1 MFNYDC
7 ESITAGAIPQ
17 YGSVAARAFT
27 TAAGSGSLDG
37 VKALVIGGGI
47 IGSAVAWRLA
57 SDGVAVTVFERGRL
71 GQEASWAAAGLIG
84 PQAEAHEPG
93 VFFDLALAGK
103 RSFDAIVERLTAES
117 GVDPEYDH
125 HGVLYIA
132 FDDATRTELQARARW
147 QRAAGGEVE
156 ELSPRE
162 AFKLAPVLSEKII
175 FALHLPT
182 NRRVE
187 NRKLT
192 LAYINAAAHA
202 GADFREGARVDS
214 VAVTGGRATGLRL
227 ADGSLET
234 GDVII
239 NAAGAWAGDL
249 RGLEDDRI
257 HFYPVRGQI
266 LCFDARPGL
275 VLPSLFSTNGI
286 LVPRRDGRLLAGSI
300 FEEAGFNKSV
310 TLDGMERI
318 LRAVRALVPS
328 IASIPFRE
336 AWAGLR
342 PASDDLLPVLGPSPT
357 VENVLYAGGHFRS
370 GILLSALTGEVIADL
385 VKGRQPSIDLAPFS
399 PARFRNGTARPVKLA
414 DMI

>member
-1 MFNYDC
+1 
-7 ESITAGAIPQ
+7 
-17 YGSVAARAFT
+17 
-27 TAAGSGSLDG
+27 

-47 IGSAVAWRLA
+47 IGSSVAWRLA
-57 SDGVAVTVFERGRL
+57 SEGVQVSVFERGRL

-93 VFFDLALAGK
+93 AFFDLALAGK

-117 GVDPEYDH
+117 GVDPEYDD
-125 HGVLYIA
+125 HGVLYVA
-132 FDDATRTELQARARW
+132 FDDVARARLQSRARW
-147 QRAAGGEVE
+147 QRAAGGQVD
-156 ELSPRE
+156 ELTPRE
-162 AFKLAPVLSEKII
+162 AFRLAPVLSEKII
-175 FALHLPT
+175 FALHMPN

-192 LAYINAAAHA
+192 LAYINAATHA
-202 GADFREGARVDS
+202 GAEFREGALIHSIEVS
-214 VAVTGGRATGLRL
+214 SGRATGVRL
-227 ADGSLET
+227 ADGSLEE
-234 GDVII
+234 GDIVI
-239 NAAGAWAGDL
+239 NAAGAWTGEI
-249 RGLEDDRI
+249 RGLEEDRI

-266 LCFDARPGL
+266 LCFEARPGL
-275 VLPSLFSTNGI
+275 VEPSLFSESGI
-286 LVPRRDGRLLAGSI
+286 VVPRRDGRILAGSI

-318 LRAVRALVPS
+318 LRAVRAMVPS

-357 VENVLYAGGHFRS
+357 VANVMYAAGHFRS
-370 GILLSALTGEVIADL
+370 GILLSAVTGEMIADL
-385 VKGRQPSIDLAPFS
+385 VKGRAPSIDLAAFS
-399 PARFRNGTARPVKLA
+399 PARFRNGTAHAVKLA

>member
-1 MFNYDC
+1 
-7 ESITAGAIPQ
+7 
-17 YGSVAARAFT
+17 
-27 TAAGSGSLDG
+27 

-47 IGSAVAWRLA
+47 IGSSIAWRLA
-57 SDGVAVTVFERGRL
+57 SDGVQVSVFERGRL
-71 GQEASWAAAGLIG
+71 GLEASWAAAGLIG

-93 VFFDLALAGK
+93 AFFDLALAGK
-103 RSFDAIVERLTAES
+103 RSFDSIVERLTAES

-125 HGVLYIA
+125 HGVLYVA
-132 FDDATRTELQARARW
+132 FDDAARAELQARARW
-147 QRAAGGEVE
+147 QRAAGGGVE
-156 ELSPRE
+156 ELTPRE
-162 AFKLAPVLSEKII
+162 AFRLAPMLSEKIVC
-175 FALHLPT
+175 ALHMP
-182 NRRVE
+182 NNWRVE

-192 LAYINAAAHA
+192 LAYINAATHA
-202 GADFREGARVDS
+202 GASFREGARVNS
-214 VAVTGGRATGLRL
+214 VNVVSGTATGLGL

-234 GDVII
+234 GDVVI
-239 NAAGAWAGDL
+239 NAAGAWAGDI
-249 RGLEDDRI
+249 RGLEEDRL

-275 VLPSLFSTNGI
+275 VLPSLFSAGGI

-300 FEEAGFNKSV
+300 FEDAGFNKSV

-318 LRAVRALVPS
+318 LRAVRAMVPS
-328 IASIPFRE
+328 IASVPFRE

-357 VENVLYAGGHFRS
+357 VANVLYAAGHFRS

-399 PARFRNGTARPVKLA
+399 PARFQNGTARPVKLA

>member
-1 MFNYDC
+1 
-7 ESITAGAIPQ
+7 
-17 YGSVAARAFT
+17 
-27 TAAGSGSLDG
+27 
-37 VKALVIGGGI
+37 VKALVRGGGI
-47 IGSAVAWRLA
+47 IGSSVAWRLA
-57 SDGVAVTVFERGRL
+57 SDGVEVRVFERGRL

-103 RSFDAIVERLTAES
+103 RSFDAVVERLTAES
-117 GVDPEYDH
+117 GVDPEYDR
-125 HGVLYIA
+125 HGVLYVA
-132 FDDATRTELQARARW
+132 FDDAARTELQSRARW

-162 AFKLAPVLSEKII
+162 AFRLAPVLSEKII

-182 NRRVE
+182 NRRVD

-192 LAYINAAAHA
+192 LSYINAATHA
-202 GADFREGARVDS
+202 GADFREGARVNS
-214 VAVTGGRATGLRL
+214 IEVSGGRATGLRL

-234 GDVII
+234 GDIVI
-239 NAAGAWAGDL
+239 NAAGAWTGDI
-249 RGLEDDRI
+249 RGLEEDRI

-266 LCFDARPGL
+266 LCFEARPGL

-318 LRAVRALVPS
+318 LRAVRAMVPS

-357 VENVLYAGGHFRS
+357 VENVLYAAGHFRS

-385 VKGRQPSIDLAPFS
+385 VQGRQPSIDLAPFS

>member
-1 MFNYDC
+1 M
-7 ESITAGAIPQ
+7 
-17 YGSVAARAFT
+17 
-27 TAAGSGSLDG
+27 
-37 VKALVIGGGI
+37 KALVIGGGI
-47 IGSAVAWRLA
+47 IGSSVAWRLA
-57 SDGVAVTVFERGRL
+57 SDGVQVSVFERGRL
-71 GQEASWAAAGLIG
+71 GLEASWAAAGLIG

-93 VFFDLALAGK
+93 AFFDLALAGK
-103 RSFDAIVERLTAES
+103 RSFDAIVDRLTAES
-117 GVDPEYDH
+117 GVDPEYDQD
-125 HGVLYIA
+125 GVLYVA
-132 FDDATRTELQARARW
+132 FDDAARAELQSRARW
-147 QRAAGGEVE
+147 QRAAGGDVE

-175 FALHLPT
+175 FALHMPN

-192 LAYINAAAHA
+192 LAYVNAATNA
-202 GADFREGARVDS
+202 GAEFREGARVNS
-214 VAVTGGRATGLRL
+214 IAIEGGRATGLRL
-227 ADGSLET
+227 ADGSLES
-234 GDVII
+234 GDVVI
-239 NAAGAWAGDL
+239 NAAGAWAGDI
-249 RGLEDDRI
+249 RGLEDDRL

-275 VLPSLFSTNGI
+275 VGPSIFSTAGI
-286 LVPRRDGRLLAGSI
+286 VVPRRDGRILAGSI
-300 FEEAGFNKSV
+300 FEDAGFNKSV

-318 LRAVRALVPS
+318 LRAVRAMVPS

-357 VENVLYAGGHFRS
+357 VANVLYAAGHFRS

-385 VKGRQPSIDLAPFS
+385 VKGRQPSIDLTPFS
-399 PARFRNGTARPVKLA
+399 PARFRNGTARPVKIA

>member
-1 MFNYDC
+1 
-7 ESITAGAIPQ
+7 
-17 YGSVAARAFT
+17 
-27 TAAGSGSLDG
+27 

-47 IGSAVAWRLA
+47 IGSSVAWRLA
-57 SDGVAVTVFERGRL
+57 SDGVQVSVFERGRL
-71 GQEASWAAAGLIG
+71 GLEASWAAVGLIS

-103 RSFDAIVERLTAES
+103 KSFDAIVERLTAES
-117 GVDPEYDH
+117 GVDPEYDR
-125 HGVLYIA
+125 HGVLYVA
-132 FDDATRTELQARARW
+132 FDEAARAELQSRARW
-147 QRAAGGEVE
+147 QRAAGGDVE

-175 FALHLPT
+175 FALHMPN

-192 LAYINAAAHA
+192 LAYINAATNA
-202 GADFREGARVDS
+202 GADFREGTRVDS
-214 VAVTGGRATGLRL
+214 IATTGARATGLRL
-227 ADGSLET
+227 DDGSLES
-234 GDVII
+234 GDII
-239 NAAGAWAGDL
+239 VNAAGAWAGEI

-257 HFYPVRGQI
+257 RFYPVRGQI

-275 VLPSLFSTNGI
+275 VVPSLFSGGAI
-286 LVPRRDGRLLAGSI
+286 LVPRRDGRLLAGSV
-300 FEEAGFNKSV
+300 FEDAGFNKSV

-318 LRAVRALVPS
+318 LRAVRAIVPS

-342 PASDDLLPVLGPSPT
+342 PATDDLLPVLGPSPT
-357 VENVLYAGGHFRS
+357 VAGVLYAAGHFRS

-385 VKGRQPSIDLAPFS
+385 VKGRMPAIDLAPFS
-399 PARFRNGTARPVKLA
+399 PARFRDGAARPVKLA

>member
-1 MFNYDC
+1 
-7 ESITAGAIPQ
+7 
-17 YGSVAARAFT
+17 
-27 TAAGSGSLDG
+27 

-47 IGSAVAWRLA
+47 IGSSVAWRLA
-57 SDGVAVTVFERGRL
+57 AEGVQVCVFERGRL
-71 GQEASWAAAGLIG
+71 GLEASWAAAGLIG

-93 VFFDLALAGK
+93 AFFDLALAGK
-103 RSFDAIVERLTAES
+103 RSFDAIVDRLTAES
-117 GVDPEYDH
+117 GVDPEYDDQ
-125 HGVLYIA
+125 GVLYVA
-132 FDDATRTELQARARW
+132 FDDTARAELQSRARW
-147 QRAAGGEVE
+147 QRDAGGGVE

-175 FALHLPT
+175 FALHMPT

-192 LAYINAAAHA
+192 LAYINAATNA
-202 GADFREGARVDS
+202 GAEFREGARVNS
-214 VAVTGGRATGLRL
+214 IAIESGRATGLRM
-227 ADGSLET
+227 ADGSLES

-239 NAAGAWAGDL
+239 NAAGAWAGDI
-249 RGLEDDRI
+249 RGLEDDRL

-275 VLPSLFSTNGI
+275 VGPSLFSASGI
-286 LVPRRDGRLLAGSI
+286 VVPRRDGRILAGSI

-318 LRAVRALVPS
+318 LRAVRAMVPS

-357 VENVLYAGGHFRS
+357 VANVLYAAGHFRS

-385 VKGRQPSIDLAPFS
+385 VKQRTPSIDLTPFS
-399 PARFRNGTARPVKLA
+399 PARFRNGTARTVKLA

>member
-1 MFNYDC
+1 M
-7 ESITAGAIPQ
+7 
-17 YGSVAARAFT
+17 RAFT
-27 TAAGSGSLDG
+27 FVSAPVILKA

-47 IGSAVAWRLA
+47 IGSSIAWRLA
-57 SDGVAVTVFERGRL
+57 SDGVQVSVFERGRL
-71 GQEASWAAAGLIG
+71 GLEASWAAAGLIG

-93 VFFDLALAGK
+93 AFFNLALAGK
-103 RSFDAIVERLTAES
+103 RSFDSIVERLTAES

-125 HGVLYIA
+125 HGVLYVA
-132 FDDATRTELQARARW
+132 FDDAARAELQARARW
-147 QRAAGGEVE
+147 QRAAGGGVE
-156 ELSPRE
+156 ELTPRE
-162 AFKLAPVLSEKII
+162 AFKLAPMLSEKIVC
-175 FALHLPT
+175 ALHMP
-182 NRRVE
+182 NNWRVE

-192 LAYINAAAHA
+192 LAYVNAATHA
-202 GADFREGARVDS
+202 GADFREGARVNS
-214 VAVTGGRATGLRL
+214 INVVSGTATGLRL

-239 NAAGAWAGDL
+239 NAAGAWAGDI
-249 RGLEDDRI
+249 RGLEEDRL

-275 VLPSLFSTNGI
+275 VLPSLFSAGGI

-300 FEEAGFNKSV
+300 FEDAGFNKSV

-318 LRAVRALVPS
+318 LRAVRAMVPS
-328 IASIPFRE
+328 IASVPFRE

-342 PASDDLLPVLGPSPT
+342 PASDDLMPVLGPSPT
-357 VENVLYAGGHFRS
+357 VSNVLYAAGHFRS

-385 VKGRQPSIDLAPFS
+385 VGGRPPSIDLAPFS

>member
-1 MFNYDC
+1 
-7 ESITAGAIPQ
+7 
-17 YGSVAARAFT
+17 
-27 TAAGSGSLDG
+27 

-47 IGSAVAWRLA
+47 IGSSVAWRLT
-57 SDGVAVTVFERGRL
+57 SEGVQVSVFERGRL

-93 VFFDLALAGK
+93 AFFDLALAGK

-117 GVDPEYDH
+117 GVDPEYDD
-125 HGVLYIA
+125 HGVLYVA
-132 FDDATRTELQARARW
+132 FDDVARARLQSRARW
-147 QRAAGGEVE
+147 QRAAGGQVD
-156 ELSPRE
+156 ELTPRE
-162 AFKLAPVLSEKII
+162 AFRLAPVLSEKII
-175 FALHLPT
+175 FALHMPN

-192 LAYINAAAHA
+192 LAYINAATHA
-202 GADFREGARVDS
+202 GAEFREGALIHSIEVS
-214 VAVTGGRATGLRL
+214 NGRATGVRL
-227 ADGSLET
+227 ADGSLEE
-234 GDVII
+234 GDVVI
-239 NAAGAWAGDL
+239 NAAGAWAGEIS
-249 RGLEDDRI
+249 GLEEDRI

-266 LCFDARPGL
+266 LCFEARPGL
-275 VLPSLFSTNGI
+275 VEPSLFSESGI
-286 LVPRRDGRLLAGSI
+286 VVPRRDGRILAGSI

-318 LRAVRALVPS
+318 LRAVRAMVPS

-357 VENVLYAGGHFRS
+357 VANVMYAAGHFRS
-370 GILLSALTGEVIADL
+370 GILLSAVTGEVIADL
-385 VKGRQPSIDLAPFS
+385 VKGREPSIDLVAFS
-399 PARFRNGTARPVKLA
+399 AARFRNGTAHAVKLA

>member
-1 MFNYDC
+1 
-7 ESITAGAIPQ
+7 
-17 YGSVAARAFT
+17 
-27 TAAGSGSLDG
+27 

-47 IGSAVAWRLA
+47 IGSSVAWRLA
-57 SDGVAVTVFERGRL
+57 SDGVQVSVFERGRL
-71 GQEASWAAAGLIG
+71 GLEASWAAAGLIS
-84 PQAEAHEPG
+84 PQAEAQEPG

-103 RSFDAIVERLTAES
+103 KCFDAMVERLTAES
-117 GVDPEYDH
+117 GVDPEYDRH
-125 HGVLYIA
+125 DVLYVA
-132 FDDATRTELQARARW
+132 FDDAARAELQSRARW
-147 QRAAGGEVE
+147 QRAAGGDVE
-156 ELSPRE
+156 ELFPRQ

-175 FALHLPT
+175 FALHMPN

-192 LAYINAAAHA
+192 LADINAATYA

-214 VAVTGGRATGLRL
+214 IAITAARATGLRL

-239 NAAGAWAGDL
+239 NAAGAWAGDI
-249 RGLEDDRI
+249 RGLEEDRI
-257 HFYPVRGQI
+257 RFYPVRGQI

-275 VLPSLFSTNGI
+275 VVPSLFSGVGI
-286 LVPRRDGRLLAGSI
+286 LVPRRDGRLLAGSV
-300 FEEAGFNKSV
+300 FEDAGFNKSV
-310 TLDGMERI
+310 TLDAMERI
-318 LRAVRALVPS
+318 ARAVRAMVPS

-342 PASDDLLPVLGPSPT
+342 PATDDLLPVLGPSPT
-357 VENVLYAGGHFRS
+357 VAGVLYAAGHFRS

-385 VKGRQPSIDLAPFS
+385 VMGRMPAIDLAPFS
-399 PARFRNGTARPVKLA
+399 PARFRDGAARRVKLA

>member
-1 MFNYDC
+1 
-7 ESITAGAIPQ
+7 
-17 YGSVAARAFT
+17 
-27 TAAGSGSLDG
+27 

-47 IGSAVAWRLA
+47 IGSSVAWRLA

-103 RSFDAIVERLTAES
+103 RSFDAVVERLTAES

-125 HGVLYIA
+125 HGVLYVA
-132 FDDATRTELQARARW
+132 FDDTTRTELQARARW

-162 AFKLAPVLSEKII
+162 AFKLAPMLSEKII

-192 LAYINAAAHA
+192 LAYINAATNA

-214 VAVTGGRATGLRL
+214 VAVSGGRATGLRL

-234 GDVII
+234 GDIVI

-328 IASIPFRE
+328 IASVPFRE

-385 VKGRQPSIDLAPFS
+385 VKGRQPSIDLGPFS

>member
-1 MFNYDC
+1 M
-7 ESITAGAIPQ
+7 
-17 YGSVAARAFT
+17 
-27 TAAGSGSLDG
+27 
-37 VKALVIGGGI
+37 KALVIGGGI
-47 IGSAVAWRLA
+47 IGSSVAWRLA
-57 SDGVAVTVFERGRL
+57 SEGVQVSVFERGRL

-93 VFFDLALAGK
+93 AFFDLALAGK
-103 RSFDAIVERLTAES
+103 RSFDSIVERLTAES
-117 GVDPEYDH
+117 GVDPEYDA
-125 HGVLYIA
+125 HGVLYVA
-132 FDDATRTELQARARW
+132 FDDAARAELQSRARW

-162 AFKLAPVLSEKII
+162 AFRLAPVLSEKII

-192 LAYINAAAHA
+192 LAYINAATHA
-202 GADFREGARVDS
+202 GAEFREGARVNS
-214 VAVTGGRATGLRL
+214 IAIGSGRATGLRL

-234 GDVII
+234 GDVVI
-239 NAAGAWAGDL
+239 NAAGAWAGDI
-249 RGLEDDRI
+249 RGLEDDRL

-275 VLPSLFSTNGI
+275 IGPSIFSTSGI
-286 LVPRRDGRLLAGSI
+286 LVPRRDGRILAGSI

-318 LRAVRALVPS
+318 LRAVRAMVPS

-357 VENVLYAGGHFRS
+357 VANVLYAAGHFRS